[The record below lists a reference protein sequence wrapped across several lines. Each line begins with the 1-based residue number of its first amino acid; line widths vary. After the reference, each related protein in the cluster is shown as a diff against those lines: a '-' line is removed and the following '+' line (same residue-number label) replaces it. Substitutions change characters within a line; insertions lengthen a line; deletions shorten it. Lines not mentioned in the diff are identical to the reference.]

1 MKRKQSLYAVAA
13 VSVLLF
19 TALCAVMVIPHKAI
33 STSLRVD
40 VLEIECQC
48 TLNGEYYDFCYRLP
62 PEEQVKGRRFDCEH
76 THDLERLDLL
86 SDKNALNFEQQA
98 LPEPPFVTAMSDNH
112 FKEGRTL
119 IANIRKIFPRR
130 KIHVYDLGLQNTSM
144 NELKKMCQLEVRR
157 FSFDSYPTYVRNL
170 GEYRW
175 KPLIIAET
183 LKEFGAAWYMNTS
196 VRWKKDKLNEVH
208 SELTCQKK
216 HPRTENIS
224 LLNNSTIPCKK
235 SAYLLHSSSDHGVFP
250 TAHPGVYTYIPTD
263 IEMLRN
269 KSENHD
275 AGFAFVA
282 KTTTSIEILKWYVLC
297 ALEKNCM
304 APPGARLYCQFGRE
318 RYMQYANCHRYD
330 QSVINLLLS
339 NSYGYNARNYVSS
352 LGSDGAIVHR
362 ATSTKPDLTC

>member
-1 MKRKQSLYAVAA
+1 MQRIHLVRPGQIG
-13 VSVLLF
+13 
-19 TALCAVMVIPHKAI
+19 MDMDQ
-33 STSLRVD
+33 TSLRVD

-119 IANIRKIFPRR
+119 
-130 KIHVYDLGLQNTSM
+130 
-144 NELKKMCQLEVRR
+144 KMCQLEVRR

-216 HPRTENIS
+216 HPRTE
-224 LLNNSTIPCKK
+224 
-235 SAYLLHSSSDHGVFP
+235 
-250 TAHPGVYTYIPTD
+250 
-263 IEMLRN
+263 
-269 KSENHD
+269 
-275 AGFAFVA
+275 
-282 KTTTSIEILKWYVLC
+282 
-297 ALEKNCM
+297 
-304 APPGARLYCQFGRE
+304 
-318 RYMQYANCHRYD
+318 
-330 QSVINLLLS
+330 
-339 NSYGYNARNYVSS
+339 
-352 LGSDGAIVHR
+352 
-362 ATSTKPDLTC
+362 